1 MSSGNVTEATGAEL
15 ASMLGEIQRSAF
27 QGNVEFTLPEEEDD
41 EEEKSSEKERYG
53 ESEVQDVG
61 VEVAHSEETVEY
73 GREESRRDKRR
84 RSVEPRESD
93 SLMLAK
99 MLDMMMQNQLEAK
112 RIEQEREHKREKEER
127 EWREKMERK
136 EEDRHK
142 REEEREARRL
152 ETIREA
158 NAERERER
166 ETAKAQQAKLEVVT
180 ETMQKE
186 NAEKTAYTALLNAVP
201 KYDGST
207 SVDAFLTSL
216 DKQLRDSEIPLDK
229 HLSILEHCLKGKA
242 LETYWSMIESEER
255 FDYKSAKESLLKCMG
270 TPLPRK
276 IDQVGMIRYG
286 KDESIND
293 ICEESLKHVE
303 SFLAT
308 LDSKDIKMKWI
319 LSRTLAKCRPE
330 CADDVWKICPKSVA
344 SLIVAEWEQKYES
357 CRKVF
362 TKKFGTSQHQ

>member
-1 MSSGNVTEATGAEL
+1 MSGYRTQQKKQSSKKSLAAGGKDLTLISETHPTLSSRNVTEATGTEL

-27 QGNVEFTLPEEEDD
+27 QGNVEFTLPEEKDDD
-41 EEEKSSEKERYG
+41 EEESSEKEGDG

-61 VEVAHSEETVEY
+61 GEVAHSEETVEY
-73 GREESRRDKRR
+73 GREESRRYKRR
-84 RSVEPRESD
+84 RSVELRESD

-99 MLDMMMQNQLEAK
+99 MLDMMMQKQLEAK
-112 RIEQEREHKREKEER
+112 QIEQEREDKREKEER

-142 REEEREARRL
+142 REEEREAKRL

-158 NAERERER
+158 NAEREHER

-180 ETMQKE
+180 ETIQKE
-186 NAEKTAYTALLNAVP
+186 NAEKAAYITLLNAVP

-207 SVDAFLTSL
+207 SVDALFTSL
-216 DKQLRDSEIPLDK
+216 DKQLRDSKVPLDK

-276 IDQVGMIRYG
+276 IDQVGMIRFG

-293 ICEESLKHVE
+293 ICEENLKHVE

-308 LDSKDIKMKWI
+308 LDSKKDIKMK
-319 LSRTLAKCRPE
+319 
-330 CADDVWKICPKSVA
+330 
-344 SLIVAEWEQKYES
+344 
-357 CRKVF
+357 
-362 TKKFGTSQHQ
+362 